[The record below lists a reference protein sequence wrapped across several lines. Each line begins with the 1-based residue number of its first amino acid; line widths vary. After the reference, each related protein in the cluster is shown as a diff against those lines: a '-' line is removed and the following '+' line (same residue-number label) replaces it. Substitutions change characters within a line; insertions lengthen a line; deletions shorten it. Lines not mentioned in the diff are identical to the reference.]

1 MSWVDYPIT
10 ITAADIEQHDP
21 CESGLAAFRE
31 HYPDGVTVRDA
42 AHQSALLAGP
52 LGMQESWAVDA
63 GLLPPIR
70 IAGGHRSTLT
80 GGLRST
86 LTGGLRSTLTGGDDS
101 TLTGGYGSTLTGG
114 LRSTLTGGDGSTL
127 TGGHRSTLTGG
138 YGSTLTGGDD
148 STLTGGDDST
158 LTWRYWDGSRYRL
171 HTVYTGE
178 DGIEAGVAYVGRFAG
193 GKLTIDRGLA

>member
-1 MSWVDYPIT
+1 MSWVEYPIT
-10 ITAADIEQHDP
+10 ITAADIEQHEP
-21 CESGLAAFRE
+21 CKSGLAAFRE

-86 LTGGLRSTLTGGDDS
+86 LTGG
-101 TLTGGYGSTLTGG
+101 
-114 LRSTLTGGDGSTL
+114 DGSTL
-127 TGGHRSTLTGG
+127 TGGHR
-138 YGSTLTGGDD
+138 

-178 DGIEAGVAYVGRFAG
+178 DGIESGVAYVGRFAG

>member
-31 HYPDGVTVRDA
+31 HYPDGLTVRDA
-42 AHQSALLAGP
+42 AHRLALLVGP
-52 LGMQESWAVDA
+52 LAVYESWAVDT
-63 GLLPPIR
+63 GLLPPVRLAGGDGSTLTGGDASTLTGGHRSTITGGDGST
-70 IAGGHRSTLT
+70 ITGGHRSTLT
-80 GGLRST
+80 GGDY
-86 LTGGLRSTLTGGDDS
+86 STLTGGDYS
-101 TLTGGYGSTLTGG
+101 TITGGYI
-114 LRSTLTGGDGSTL
+114 STLTGGDYSTL

-138 YGSTLTGGDD
+138 HR
-148 STLTGGDDST
+148 ST

-178 DGIEAGVAYVGRFAG
+178 DGIESGVAYVGRFAG
-193 GKLTIDRGLA
+193 DKFTIREMA

>member
-31 HYPDGVTVRDA
+31 HYPDGLTVRDA
-42 AHQSALLAGP
+42 AHRLALLVGP
-52 LGMQESWAVDA
+52 LAVYESWAVDT
-63 GLLPPIR
+63 GLLPPVRLAGGDGSTLTGGDASTLTGGHRSTITGGDGST
-70 IAGGHRSTLT
+70 ITGGHRSTLT
-80 GGLRST
+80 GG
-86 LTGGLRSTLTGGDDS
+86 D
-101 TLTGGYGSTLTGG
+101 Y
-114 LRSTLTGGDGSTL
+114 STL

-138 YGSTLTGGDD
+138 HR
-148 STLTGGDDST
+148 ST

-178 DGIEAGVAYVGRFAG
+178 DGIESGVAYVGRFAG
-193 GKLTIDRGLA
+193 DKFTIREMA